1 MQPNDDLDQCI
12 VEWLKG
18 NILVDRCFA
27 ASRIGVDRP
36 TP

>member
-1 MQPNDDLDQCI
+1 MAPGDNLSQCI

-18 NILVDRCFA
+18 NILVDACFA
-27 ASRIGVDRP
+27 AARISAPV